1 MKQNRD
7 LTNRNWILRHCGL
20 DERAW
25 SCEVH
30 IHQEAVAV
38 YPAGVRGRL
47 LELPREVCTVSTLW
61 TKRTV
66 RGSDRGAEVSRGHSR
81 RGNELGGIRTQMD
94 SPAKGPNGSPTKG
107 CKRRGK

>member
-7 LTNRNWILRHCGL
+7 LTDRNWILRHCGL

-38 YPAGVRGRL
+38 NPAGVRGRL
-47 LELPREVCTVSTLW
+47 LGLPREVCAVSGRERNHSGREYRVTGRGDECGSPIRRR
-61 TKRTV
+61 TKGVV
-66 RGSDRGAEVSRGHSR
+66 RQPDRGAEVSRGHSR
-81 RGNELGGIRTQMD
+81 
-94 SPAKGPNGSPTKG
+94 
-107 CKRRGK
+107 C